1 MDADK
6 DARLLTGVRL
16 FRLFERRAG
25 ALCGVFVTP
34 RRVATE
40 EANEANEANED
51 EDEDEDA
58 GELVDA
64 QSDDSE
70 YLTVFSV
77 SEQR

>member
-34 RRVATE
+34 QRVATNE
-40 EANEANEANED
+40 LNEGNEA
-51 EDEDEDA
+51 EDEDA
-58 GELVDA
+58 GEIIDA

-70 YLTVFSV
+70 FLTVFSL

>member
-40 EANEANEANED
+40 EANEANE
-51 EDEDEDA
+51 DEDEDA